1 MTMKLYWLQIA
12 RQKAQT
18 DAQDHLESFLKG
30 VTNQYS
36 KHVDVYMREEYE
48 SVRMDIIK
56 ELRELNNGAK

>member
-1 MTMKLYWLQIA
+1 MSMKQYWIQIA
-12 RQKAQT
+12 KQKART

-48 SVRMDIIK
+48 RVRMEIIK
-56 ELRELNNGAK
+56 ELRELNNAI